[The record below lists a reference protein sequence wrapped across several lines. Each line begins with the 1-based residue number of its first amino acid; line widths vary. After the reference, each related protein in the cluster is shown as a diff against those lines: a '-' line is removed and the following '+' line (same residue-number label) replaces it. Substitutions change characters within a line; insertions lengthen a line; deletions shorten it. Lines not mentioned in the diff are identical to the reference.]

1 VTGGK
6 QSKER
11 LKADEFCRVCLEEK
25 TKLNLATPTGMT
37 QCFCRP
43 QNN

>member
-11 LKADEFCRVCLEEK
+11 LKADEFCRACLEEK
-25 TKLNLATPTGMT
+25 TNSIWRHRQA
-37 QCFCRP
+37 
-43 QNN
+43 